1 MSRKKSHSLKKESR
15 PSKMVW
21 HCITNWI
28 PAIARKVQYLFP
40 LCKPPCKLRKYC
52 SGLYLFQSWTSLSEL
67 IMLTGFLYFEGGDY
81 FAGWLAKQSL
91 SDEKVFLHFTDYA
104 KFYFL

>member
-1 MSRKKSHSLKKESR
+1 
-15 PSKMVW
+15 
-21 HCITNWI
+21 
-28 PAIARKVQYLFP
+28 
-40 LCKPPCKLRKYC
+40 
-52 SGLYLFQSWTSLSEL
+52 
-67 IMLTGFLYFEGGDY
+67 MLTGFLYFEGGDY